1 MDVPGQDLTKL
12 VERLL
17 LDVARLTGR
26 SLSETRVRYGCDP
39 EV

>member
-26 SLSETRVRYGCDP
+26 TLAETLGGGKV
-39 EV
+39 